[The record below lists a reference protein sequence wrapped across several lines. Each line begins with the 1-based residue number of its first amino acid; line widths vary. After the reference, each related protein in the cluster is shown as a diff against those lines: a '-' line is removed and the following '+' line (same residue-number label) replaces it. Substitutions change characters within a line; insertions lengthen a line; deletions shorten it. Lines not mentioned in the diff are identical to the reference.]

1 MRLRERVE
9 KLEHK
14 LYTRQIDEFNLIY
27 ILDAKLIREPE
38 RYRTIQGILSS
49 NQDKI
54 LSWIKEN
61 GLELMPNVALMR
73 VEDTGDSI
81 KLECGEGKHILIG
94 ITNKLGVK

>member
-38 RYRTIQGILSS
+38 RYRAINDILNN

-61 GLELMPNVALMR
+61 GLELMPNVALVR
-73 VEDTGDSI
+73 VEDTGNSI

>member
-1 MRLRERVE
+1 MRLKERVE
-9 KLEHK
+9 KLEKK
-14 LYTRQIDEFNLIY
+14 LYTSQLDEFRLIY
-27 ILDAKLIREPE
+27 ILDARLVREPE
-38 RYRTIQGILSS
+38 RYRAIKNILSD